1 MTDYLK
7 ERKQRVIV
15 NGEYSKWTHVQ
26 SGVPQGAT
34 LGPLNFLLFV
44 NDLPDSLSL
53 GTHCGIFADDTKILR
68 HIITDHDVKTLQN
81 DIDNLHNWSLDWGL
95 NFNTSKCKVIII
107 KKTHMTD
114 NLVYPHYTM
123 DGLELEHT
131 DDMQDLGVMVDNKLT
146 WINHIYKTI
155 RKSHAR
161 AWLCMRPLGF
171 HAYRKAKK
179 ACYITM
185 VRSIMEYASPIWSPT
200 YKYLLVATESVQ
212 RRATNYIL
220 KNPKR
225 PNPLHINYKERL
237 LQLNLLPLTYR
248 REIID
253 LQTFLK
259 IWNSN
264 NKLGLQN
271 VLSFSEPNQGRIT
284 RAMARERPYP

>member
-1 MTDYLK
+1 
-7 ERKQRVIV
+7 
-15 NGEYSKWTHVQ
+15 
-26 SGVPQGAT
+26 
-34 LGPLNFLLFV
+34 
-44 NDLPDSLSL
+44 
-53 GTHCGIFADDTKILR
+53 
-68 HIITDHDVKTLQN
+68 
-81 DIDNLHNWSLDWGL
+81 
-95 NFNTSKCKVIII
+95 
-107 KKTHMTD
+107 MTD
-114 NLVYPHYTM
+114 NIVYPHYTM

-161 AWLCMRPLGF
+161 AWLCMRALGF

-284 RAMARERPYP
+284 RAMARGLTLKYSKTRYVGSAHFFPFRVAKIWNKLPMDLRLQIRHMNETNKIKPILNRYYNERLIDHYDPDSTCTWVHHCDCATCKPV